1 MVALLALPALLAL
14 TFHWYPGAVPPLTG
28 VAVNVTVAP
37 GQQGFAD
44 AAMLTLAGRLLLTA
58 IVIALEMAGLP
69 VAQVS
74 EDVRMQDTR
83 SPDTGLYEKV
93 ALLALPALLA
103 LTFHWYPGEEPPLTG
118 VAVNVTELPRQ
129 NGLAEETML
138 MLTGRTGRT
147 DTGYGMQDAGFP
159 EAQVSEEVRMQD
171 TRSPDAGV

>member
-1 MVALLALPALLAL
+1 MGCAF
-14 TFHWYPGAVPPLTG
+14 TE
-28 VAVNVTVAP
+28 VTVSKQVVKDTP
-37 GQQGFAD
+37 GSGRSLIVMDGDVAGFDVTQAK
-44 AAMLTLAGRLLLTA
+44 L
-58 IVIALEMAGLP
+58 
-69 VAQVS
+69 
-74 EDVRMQDTR
+74 DVRMQDTR

-93 ALLALPALLA
+93 ELLALPALPA

-159 EAQVSEEVRMQD
+159 EVQVSEEVRMQD